1 MKRTNQRPPTPE
13 EVEFLNSDAVNA
25 LSERIAEAVHQTH
38 DDLTPPDIVWIL
50 LWSAQNYICVHE
62 EDEDFLKAAKILHS
76 MTRKLTK
83 ARWGVTLDGEV
94 QDLSTGE
101 KINPTRQ

>member
-1 MKRTNQRPPTPE
+1 MKRKYQFPPTPE
-13 EVEFLNSDAVNA
+13 EVEFMNSLAVNA
-25 LSERIAEAVHQTH
+25 LSKRIAEVVNQT
-38 DDLTPPDIVWIL
+38 DDLEPPDIVWIL

-62 EDEDFLKAAKILHS
+62 EDENFLKAAKILHS

-101 KINPTRQ
+101 KFSPTRQ

>member
-1 MKRTNQRPPTPE
+1 MRAPRIAPK
-13 EVEFLNSDAVNA
+13 SDAA
-25 LSERIAEAVHQTH
+25 TEGAIRLFGLQTLAAPQVFYR
-38 DDLTPPDIVWIL
+38 DASSKSSTDVVQIL
-50 LWSAQNYICVHE
+50 LWSAANYICVHE

-101 KINPTRQ
+101 KLSPTRQ